1 MVFMLAIVFA
11 FATDNN
17 TAKMD
22 DVPITGY
29 IMQNGL
35 CVTAPKDCN
44 QVSVMPCTYNGN
56 QVYAEKFSD
65 TFCRVK
71 LTHSGL

>member
-11 FATDNN
+11 FATENN
-17 TAKMD
+17 TSVMEDA
-22 DVPITGY
+22 PITGFIY
-29 IMQNGL
+29 QNGF
-35 CVTAPKDCN
+35 CVPAPKDCD
-44 QVSVMPCTYNGN
+44 QISFMPCTYNGN

-65 TFCRVK
+65 TYCRLK